1 MGKSGKHS
9 KHRQSLV
16 TLSRR
21 HSIVQML
28 ENLELDGPTPL
39 RLHHPPSHP
48 APMPPASA
56 SSRVSYDNF
65 QQFFN
70 IFISQ
75 IF

>member
-1 MGKSGKHS
+1 MKLGKHGKHS

-39 RLHHPPSHP
+39 RLHHTPSHP
-48 APMPPASA
+48 SSQPPVA
-56 SSRVSYDNF
+56 SSKVIYD
-65 QQFFN
+65 
-70 IFISQ
+70 
-75 IF
+75 

>member
-21 HSIVQML
+21 HSMVQML

-48 APMPPASA
+48 APQPPVVST
-56 SSRVSYDNF
+56 SSKVYMVLF
-65 QQFFN
+65 K
-70 IFISQ
+70 
-75 IF
+75 

>member
-28 ENLELDGPTPL
+28 ENIELDGPSPL
-39 RLHHPPSHP
+39 RLHHPPTHP
-48 APMPPASA
+48 PSQPPCSKVEKIR
-56 SSRVSYDNF
+56 SLNKPE
-65 QQFFN
+65 N
-70 IFISQ
+70 LLI
-75 IF
+75 